1 MMCTEPIPQTKSST
15 EAPDPPPRPTSS
27 SRRRSSVSTNEKPA
41 AMDDD
46 IENARRFNDLHP
58 SIVMS
63 EATSLRDLTFSHIIN
78 QIWHFCS
85 VDYGRQCKCTNTMA
99 ASDRGLLM
107 LL

>member
-1 MMCTEPIPQTKSST
+1 
-15 EAPDPPPRPTSS
+15 
-27 SRRRSSVSTNEKPA
+27 
-41 AMDDD
+41 MDDD
-46 IENARRFNDLHP
+46 LENARRFNDLHP